1 MMRNL
6 TLGIVAKAL
15 GIDSMT
21 LAQHIQHGVIPGASC
36 YQINKNS
43 PSKRYSYVF
52 YPEKIREFYGDDVY
66 NEIMYGSTVIFLS
79 KKFFEK
85 KEEQKNADLL
95 EGNNSACL
103 EGQDNQGL

>member
-1 MMRNL
+1 MRNL

-21 LAQHIQHGVIPGASC
+21 LAQHIQHGVIPGAAC

-66 NEIMYGSTVIFLS
+66 NEIMLS
-79 KKFFEK
+79 KKLIRFQEFRK